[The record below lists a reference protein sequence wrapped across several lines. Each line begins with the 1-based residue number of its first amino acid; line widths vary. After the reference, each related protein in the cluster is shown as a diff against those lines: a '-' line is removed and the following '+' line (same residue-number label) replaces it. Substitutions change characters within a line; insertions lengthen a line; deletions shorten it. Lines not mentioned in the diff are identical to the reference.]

1 MKRGKIDELMD
12 AIGAIDEE
20 LIADMKDKGVTFV
33 EDVDIAEWQDATASV
48 YDQFADQLPQD
59 ILEAFRSIQ

>member
-1 MKRGKIDELMD
+1 MSPALR
-12 AIGAIDEE
+12 
-20 LIADMKDKGVTFV
+20 ADMKDKGVTFV